1 MAVFDMTVWDMTVW
15 DTTVCDMTVYYKT
28 GCCMAVSDKA
38 RVNTDENKPAIVT
51 IDGVSYK

>member
-1 MAVFDMTVWDMTVW
+1 MTVCEMTV
-15 DTTVCDMTVYYKT
+15 CNMMVYYKT